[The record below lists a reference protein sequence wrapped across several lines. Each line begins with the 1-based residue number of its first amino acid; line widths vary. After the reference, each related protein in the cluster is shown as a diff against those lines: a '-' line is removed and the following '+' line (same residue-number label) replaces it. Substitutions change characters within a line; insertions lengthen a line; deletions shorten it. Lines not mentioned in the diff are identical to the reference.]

1 MLTKEDVEGLEIISD
16 DDFSDIVDSII
27 LNDYRSIP
35 NAVRLPNLKAELAEK
50 LGLEK
55 DAAFILKKNA
65 THIRPDRKGGYG
77 QAFDTEEYR
86 RIPEVLRNADFAI
99 VDNVFL
105 NFQIVFDD
113 ENDGSK
119 INKLVFNKD
128 ELGNYLVTIGK
139 VDRENAFAE
148 ERNIVVAVGVAPTIQ
163 TLRTSASSTALRAS
177 TTTNNQ
183 NLSQE
188 KPYVKSVGEQLA
200 ELDSRIWNELGI
212 GTRSDFTGHPEK
224 IKSYASPVKDYLD
237 ANGIKK
243 LDRETFSFLEA
254 INYHTLNNIL
264 GLHGVYGEEFRRRAI
279 ERSDS
284 PYSNYDRNT
293 ALEIVNGISREEIV
307 DKGIERM
314 QENGGVSDSAAEAE
328 MNVRDNPRADY
339 IDEDGN
345 PHWFDEEEEEVPEI
359 GQYSPEAINFSPDS
373 SAELVKYYSE
383 FEIPL
388 EEDEA
393 KKMLEVLERNG
404 MTLSYDPVVNDIVV
418 NVYKIDGEKHN
429 YFPEDLREIQEIVA
443 SLDGGNVSIPT
454 HPGEINNL
462 VNKIKTP
469 DQLVYAAARVGRMI
483 EQHTQNVQSVVNRD
497 MVSRLSTVSEPTNK
511 EYDSSK
517 LLSSAEMFFPA
528 IRKLETIIKET

>member
-1 MLTKEDVEGLEIISD
+1 MKKTNVEKKKPDNSMEEMPGNENAINPLMSQDDSLNTYYDKRLINICQVPQMPYLIQDNNGLWTLTQEAIKAVMNGTLYIKKEGQAYYMVDLNEQSHRRDYKEHEEEIASENNPANTVHRSDEQFPKLKTYHTLTKEDVEGLEIISD

-27 LNDYRSIP
+27 LNDYRNIP
-35 NAVRLPNLKAELAEK
+35 NAIRLPNLKAELAEK
-50 LGLEK
+50 LGLGK

-99 VDNVFL
+99 VDNVFQ

-188 KPYVKSVGEQLA
+188 KPHVKSVGELLA
-200 ELDSRIWNELGI
+200 ELDSKAWNEHGI
-212 GTRSDFTGHPEK
+212 ESVSDFTGHPEK
-224 IKSYASPVKDYLD
+224 IKSYASSIKDYLD
-237 ANGIKK
+237 ANGIKE

-254 INYHTLNNIL
+254 TNYHTLNNIL

-279 ERSDS
+279 ERADS

-293 ALEIVNGISREEIV
+293 ALEIVNGIDHVLKLQKIIQNIHLMI
-307 DKGIERM
+307 GI
-314 QENGGVSDSAAEAE
+314 NS
-328 MNVRDNPRADY
+328 VR
-339 IDEDGN
+339 
-345 PHWFDEEEEEVPEI
+345 
-359 GQYSPEAINFSPDS
+359 FSNS
-373 SAELVKYYSE
+373 SLQK
-383 FEIPL
+383 
-388 EEDEA
+388 
-393 KKMLEVLERNG
+393 
-404 MTLSYDPVVNDIVV
+404 
-418 NVYKIDGEKHN
+418 
-429 YFPEDLREIQEIVA
+429 
-443 SLDGGNVSIPT
+443 
-454 HPGEINNL
+454 
-462 VNKIKTP
+462 
-469 DQLVYAAARVGRMI
+469 
-483 EQHTQNVQSVVNRD
+483 
-497 MVSRLSTVSEPTNK
+497 
-511 EYDSSK
+511 
-517 LLSSAEMFFPA
+517 
-528 IRKLETIIKET
+528 